1 MAHLPTCL
9 ASLRAQTYAPFE
21 IIVVDNGSTDESVA
35 YVQNLVGAK
44 HWRGEATDIK
54 GASSANASPLLRI
67 ITLKENRVFVGAV
80 NIGIGAARGALIA
93 LLNND
98 TEAEPTWLGELVSA
112 LLSEPQAGMA
122 ASKMRLFAQ
131 RDTLHNAGDA
141 YRRDGRPRNRGVW
154 QKDEGQFDHDR
165 FVFAPCGG
173 AALYRKTMLDAVG
186 LFDETFIA
194 YCEDVD
200 LAWRAQLAGWRCV
213 YAPRAVVYH
222 KLSATGGGALSSYF
236 VGRNELWVIAKNYP
250 SALWRKDWPRIL
262 AAQWQVTREALR
274 AWRGAAARARLRGQL
289 AGLLGL
295 PKLLKKRRAIQTQRK
310 VTDEYLETIL
320 DIRD

>member
-1 MAHLPTCL
+1 MSPLVSVIIPSYNGMAHLPTCL
-9 ASLRAQTYAPFE
+9 ASLCAQTYAPFE
-21 IIVVDNGSTDESVA
+21 VILVDNGSTDETTA
-35 YVQNLVGAK
+35 YVRREFPNTQLIAL
-44 HWRGEATDIK
+44 
-54 GASSANASPLLRI
+54 PQ
-67 ITLKENRVFVGAV
+67 NRVFVGAV
-80 NIGIGAARGALIA
+80 NHGIRAARGELIA

-98 TEAEPTWLGELVSA
+98 TEAEPTWLSELASA

-131 RDTLHNAGDA
+131 RDTLHNAGDT
-141 YRRDGRPRNRGVW
+141 YGLDGRPRNRGVW
-154 QKDEGQFDHDR
+154 QKDAGQYDNEHFI
-165 FVFAPCGG
+165 FAPCGG
-173 AALYRKTMLDAVG
+173 AALYRKTMLDAIG
-186 LFDETFIA
+186 LFDEDFVA

-222 KLSATGGGALSSYF
+222 KLSATGGGALASFF

-250 SALWRKDWPRIL
+250 SALWRNHWRRIL
-262 AAQWQVTREALR
+262 AAQWRVTSEALR

-295 PKLLKKRRAIQTQRK
+295 PKMLAKRQVIQTQCQ
-310 VTDEYLETIL
+310 VTDAYWAELL
-320 DIRD
+320 VGNDKACL